1 MRVLD
6 VGMKVLVTGA
16 TGYIGA
22 HVVKA
27 LNRVGV
33 KPDCIDIDI
42 ENRNNID
49 QYCNKLLE
57 YDVTERLWY
66 EHYDVII
73 HLAGSIS

>member
-1 MRVLD
+1 MRGLD

-33 KPDCIDIDI
+33 KPDCIDIYI

-49 QYCNKLLE
+49 QYCN
-57 YDVTERLWY
+57 
-66 EHYDVII
+66 
-73 HLAGSIS
+73 